1 MEEPQGQNRFFDR
14 CAEYLLELSDEL
26 ERNLYIEAIVKE
38 YHKYGITTENLRKR
52 VNSLALRGTP
62 AERRTVPKSSEP
74 AGKKKEN
81 AADKAQ
87 KLMLTWLV
95 TYPGIFETVEKY
107 LTPSDF
113 VVPLYKEV
121 ADMLWNQRKEGE
133 VNPARLLN
141 AFTDSEEQR
150 EVASLFNAT
159 IHLETKEEQEKAFS
173 DALLRIKQ
181 ESLAEK
187 NKSWDPTDMGA
198 LQELIQAKKELEE
211 LGRKRQQLH
220 ISFE

>member
-1 MEEPQGQNRFFDR
+1 MR
-14 CAEYLLELSDEL
+14 
-26 ERNLYIEAIVKE
+26 
-38 YHKYGITTENLRKR
+38 
-52 VNSLALRGTP
+52 
-62 AERRTVPKSSEP
+62 
-74 AGKKKEN
+74 KKES
-81 AADKAQ
+81 AADKSQ

-95 TYPGIFETVEKY
+95 TYPAIFDTVEKY
-107 LTPSDF
+107 LSPSDF

-121 ADMLWNQRKEGE
+121 AEMLWKQHEEGD

-159 IHLETKEEQEKAFS
+159 IHLETQQEQDRAFA
-173 DALLRIKQ
+173 DTLLRIKA

-187 NKSWDPTDMGA
+187 NRNLDPTDMAG
-198 LQELIQAKKELEE
+198 LQQILREKKELEE
-211 LGRKRQQLH
+211 LGRKRQELH

>member
-74 AGKKKEN
+74 AVKKKEN

-87 KLMLTWLV
+87 KLMLKNIL
-95 TYPGIFETVEKY
+95 
-107 LTPSDF
+107 
-113 VVPLYKEV
+113 
-121 ADMLWNQRKEGE
+121 R
-133 VNPARLLN
+133 
-141 AFTDSEEQR
+141 
-150 EVASLFNAT
+150 
-159 IHLETKEEQEKAFS
+159 
-173 DALLRIKQ
+173 LRI
-181 ESLAEK
+181 L
-187 NKSWDPTDMGA
+187 
-198 LQELIQAKKELEE
+198 
-211 LGRKRQQLH
+211 
-220 ISFE
+220 